1 MNQSETENETTAVGE
16 NVAPASPPR
25 RFEGPSTEGPR
36 GAGPGRGPSD
46 EERPRRRMGRR
57 RRVCIM
63 CADKI
68 KVVDYKNVGFLRR
81 FISDRGRI
89 ETRRKTSACAKH
101 QRALSNAI
109 KRARHLALL
118 PYTAE
123 HLRGAGVG
131 HRYPPVRILEA
142 DVCQHDPRSN

>member
-1 MNQSETENETTAVGE
+1 MTERDNDDATDDKIEPATAVSD
-16 NVAPASPPR
+16 APIEDAAATSRRPEGRPDGA
-25 RFEGPSTEGPR
+25 RFEGPR
-36 GAGPGRGPSD
+36 AGGGD

-81 FISDRGRI
+81 FVSDRARI

-101 QRALSNAI
+101 QRALANAI

-123 HLRGAGVG
+123 HLRGMG
-131 HRYPPVRILEA
+131 HR
-142 DVCQHDPRSN
+142 

>member
-1 MNQSETENETTAVGE
+1 MTEKEIEAATEGE
-16 NVAPASPPR
+16 IEPAPAVSDAPTEAAAAPAPR
-25 RFEGPSTEGPR
+25 PEGRPDGARFEGPR
-36 GAGPGRGPSD
+36 GAPRGEGD

-68 KVVDYKNVGFLRR
+68 RVVDYKNVGFLRR

-101 QRALSNAI
+101 QRALASAI

-123 HLRGAGVG
+123 HLRGAGMG
-131 HRYPPVRILEA
+131 HR
-142 DVCQHDPRSN
+142 

>member
-68 KVVDYKNVGFLRR
+68 KVVDYKNVNFLRR
-81 FISDRGRI
+81 FISDRVRI
-89 ETRRKTSACAKH
+89 EPRRRTSDYDKTTYV
-101 QRALSNAI
+101 LM
-109 KRARHLALL
+109 
-118 PYTAE
+118 T
-123 HLRGAGVG
+123 
-131 HRYPPVRILEA
+131 PV
-142 DVCQHDPRSN
+142 

>member
-1 MNQSETENETTAVGE
+1 VTERENEAATEDKIEPATAVSDAPTDDAA
-16 NVAPASPPR
+16 APARPPVGR
-25 RFEGPSTEGPR
+25 PDGARFEGPR
-36 GAGPGRGPSD
+36 GAPRGEGD

-68 KVVDYKNVGFLRR
+68 KVVDYKNVSFLRR
-81 FISDRGRI
+81 FISDRARI

-101 QRALSNAI
+101 QRALSSAI

-123 HLRGAGVG
+123 HLRGAGMG
-131 HRYPPVRILEA
+131 HR
-142 DVCQHDPRSN
+142 

>member
-1 MNQSETENETTAVGE
+1 MPERETVNEDQAE
-16 NVAPASPPR
+16 ELEPEAPTIEDVSTPLR
-25 RFEGPSTEGPR
+25 RPDGARSEGPR
-36 GAGPGRGPSD
+36 AAGGD

-68 KVVDYKNVGFLRR
+68 KVVDYKNVNFLRR
-81 FISDRGRI
+81 FVSDRGRI

-101 QRALSNAI
+101 QRALANAI

-123 HLRGAGVG
+123 HLRGMG
-131 HRYPPVRILEA
+131 HR
-142 DVCQHDPRSN
+142 

>member
-1 MNQSETENETTAVGE
+1 MVSESRPQSDRPRSDDRG
-16 NVAPASPPR
+16 PR
-25 RFEGPSTEGPR
+25 RGPPP
-36 GAGPGRGPSD
+36 GADGED
-46 EERPRRRMGRR
+46 RPRRRMGRR

-68 KVVDYKNVGFLRR
+68 RFVDYKNVPFLRR
-81 FISDRGRI
+81 FISDRARI

-101 QRALSNAI
+101 QRALASAI

-123 HLRGAGVG
+123 HIRVSQG
-131 HRYPPVRILEA
+131 R
-142 DVCQHDPRSN
+142 

>member
-1 MNQSETENETTAVGE
+1 MTERDTANEDEASES
-16 NVAPASPPR
+16 VAEAAILDDASPPAR
-25 RFEGPSTEGPR
+25 RPDGFRSEGPR
-36 GAGPGRGPSD
+36 PAAGD

-68 KVVDYKNVGFLRR
+68 KVVDYKNVNFLRR
-81 FISDRGRI
+81 FISDRARI
-89 ETRRKTSACAKH
+89 ETRRRTSACAKH

-123 HLRGAGVG
+123 HLRGAGMG
-131 HRYPPVRILEA
+131 HR
-142 DVCQHDPRSN
+142 

>member
-1 MNQSETENETTAVGE
+1 
-16 NVAPASPPR
+16 
-25 RFEGPSTEGPR
+25 
-36 GAGPGRGPSD
+36 
-46 EERPRRRMGRR
+46 MGRR

-123 HLRGAGVG
+123 HLRGMG
-131 HRYPPVRILEA
+131 HR
-142 DVCQHDPRSN
+142 